1 MPSSHLKN
9 YLIQA
14 VERLLARII
23 GSVASD
29 CEADALI
36 NEAEYLDRLEEL
48 ARRYEAEDKAHIA
61 ERIRIRARVLTGS
74 AVDAPRIDS
83 LPEAPETQ
91 ALPNAMKK
99 RRRRSQWGEDE

>member
-36 NEAEYLDRLEEL
+36 NEAEYLDRL
-48 ARRYEAEDKAHIA
+48 
-61 ERIRIRARVLTGS
+61 
-74 AVDAPRIDS
+74 
-83 LPEAPETQ
+83 
-91 ALPNAMKK
+91 
-99 RRRRSQWGEDE
+99 